1 MKSCCTEKELELAA
15 EINNNLV
22 IKAAVFANGQT
33 DLFARDRLEL
43 VKLKAER
50 YLASLI
56 EEIKI
61 IINWLS
67 EEDDELN
74 QYRLRIF
81 YWVSWVKAVV
91 VASDITLLP
100 GNKIADI
107 TPRIIRLV
115 GNYFDLFPNQIM
127 LVEHYPV
134 SSLSFQARKPSQKS
148 EGMNRAIPKTPSM
161 S

>member
-1 MKSCCTEKELELAA
+1 M
-15 EINNNLV
+15 
-22 IKAAVFANGQT
+22 
-33 DLFARDRLEL
+33 
-43 VKLKAER
+43 
-50 YLASLI
+50 I

-134 SSLSFQARKPSQKS
+134 SSLYTELYLHVLCVNNEVIRYEIDKNELTQLIDKP
-148 EGMNRAIPKTPSM
+148 I
-161 S
+161 

>member
-1 MKSCCTEKELELAA
+1 M
-15 EINNNLV
+15 
-22 IKAAVFANGQT
+22 
-33 DLFARDRLEL
+33 
-43 VKLKAER
+43 
-50 YLASLI
+50 I

-67 EEDDELN
+67 EEGDELN
-74 QYRLRIF
+74 QYRLHIF

-107 TPRIIRLV
+107 TPQIIRLV

-134 SSLSFQARKPSQKS
+134 SGLHEELYLHVLCVNNEAMKYEIDKDELTQLIDKP
-148 EGMNRAIPKTPSM
+148 I
-161 S
+161 